1 MNYLKNFTGITILLI
16 FTLAC
21 SEPTLDSSWKNS
33 EISVD
38 GSKADWKGALKYFE
52 DEKVAIGIQNDND
65 YIYFCLATSD
75 NSKIMKIFRTG
86 FTVWLDPVNSDGET
100 IGIQYPIKKEM
111 GQKLRQPKGKSES
124 DNKDQHI
131 NMIIERFKAEQNE
144 ILVVNEDKY
153 PLNAYPLN
161 NENGLEARISYEM
174 HQLVYELKVPLTKEN
189 LSDVSIDVLPNELV
203 KIGFESGEVE
213 GKKDTNDSGMKQGG
227 GTPGGGRGGRSGAG
241 GGRGGMSGG
250 GRGNKSNLKDTMRP
264 IEFWMEVK
272 LADKNYKE

>member
-52 DEKVAIGIQNDND
+52 DEKVAIGIQNDDD

-75 NSKIMKIFRTG
+75 NSKIMKIFLTG

-100 IGIQYPIKKEM
+100 IGIQFPIKNGM
-111 GQKLRQPKGKSES
+111 GQVEHRQREKTEGY
-124 DNKDQHI
+124 NNDQRTKM
-131 NMIIERFKAEQNE
+131 MIEKIKIEQNE
-144 ILVVNEDKY
+144 LLVVNEDKF
-153 PLNAYPLN
+153 PLNAYPIY

-174 HQLVYELKVPLTKEN
+174 HQLVYELKVPLTNEN
-189 LSDVSIDVLPNELV
+189 LSNVSIDVLPNELL

-213 GKKDTNDSGMKQGG
+213 GKKDSNGSEMKQGG
-227 GTPGGGRGGRSGAG
+227 GTPGSGRGGRSGVG

-250 GRGNKSNLKDTMRP
+250 GRGNKSNMKDTMIP

-272 LADKNYKE
+272 LADKTI